1 MTDRAVSV
9 TVNYVMTITIATLML
24 SMLVVSAG
32 GLIESQSGRA
42 IESELEVLGHQLAA
56 DLESADRLVTINENE
71 DTTVEAVKIETRL
84 PNQVG
89 GTGYTIDI
97 NSEEKRIELRTTNP
111 EVSVF
116 VSFSISLE
124 RSAETKQSVQGGD
137 VLIEWNGNDTLVV
150 ESA

>member
-9 TVNYVMTITIATLML
+9 TVNYVMTITIATLLL
-24 SMLVVSAG
+24 SGLVVSAG
-32 GLIESQSGRA
+32 GLIESESERA
-42 IESELEVLGHQLAA
+42 IQSELNVLGQQLAA

-71 DTTVEAVKIETRL
+71 DTTVETVKIETIL

-97 NSEEKRIELRTTNP
+97 DSEEKRIELRTTNP

-124 RSAETKQSVQGGD
+124 RSVETKQSVRGGD
-137 VLIEWNGNDTLVV
+137 VLIKWDGNDTLVV